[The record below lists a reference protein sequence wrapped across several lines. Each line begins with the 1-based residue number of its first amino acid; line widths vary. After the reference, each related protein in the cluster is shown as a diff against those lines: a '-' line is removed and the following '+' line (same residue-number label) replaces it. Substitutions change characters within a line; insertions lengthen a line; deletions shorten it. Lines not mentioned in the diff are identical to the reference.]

1 MEFEEEVAW
10 DFEGGWEAEFDDDE
24 YNFSLGVMTGAALL
38 LLVLAWA
45 AKRVT
50 RWMGALMVLSYAAYL
65 ATLVVLAS

>member
-1 MEFEEEVAW
+1 MVLAPEPITREMLPL
-10 DFEGGWEAEFDDDE
+10 D
-24 YNFSLGVMTGAALL
+24 LGVMTGAALL